1 MYVLVDLT
9 TAPEEVR
16 QWVANQLGVA
26 ACILPPEPKPPK
38 SKPEPKSDPEPKSEH
53 EPPSREDVLAAGK
66 TYLQTNGP
74 DGLRAVLESMDL
86 PSVSKC
92 PEDKLVELL
101 AKLAVE

>member
-16 QWVANQLGVA
+16 QWVASQLGLA
-26 ACILPPEPKPPK
+26 ACILPPEPKPK
-38 SKPEPKSDPEPKSEH
+38 SSREDVEPEPELES
-53 EPPSREDVLAAGK
+53 PSREDVLAAGK
-66 TYLQTNGP
+66 TYLQANGP
-74 DGLRAVLESMDL
+74 DGLRAVLQSMDL

>member
-9 TAPEEVR
+9 TAPDEVR
-16 QWVANQLGVA
+16 QWIANQLGIA

-38 SKPEPKSDPEPKSEH
+38 SEPTKPEPPKSEP

-66 TYLQTNGP
+66 TYLQANGP
-74 DGLRAVLESMDL
+74 DGLRAVLKSMDL

>member
-16 QWVANQLGVA
+16 QWVANQLGIA
-26 ACILPPEPKPPK
+26 ACILPPKPPK
-38 SKPEPKSDPEPKSEH
+38 SEPETEI
-53 EPPSREDVLAAGK
+53 PSREDVLAAGK

>member
-9 TAPEEVR
+9 TAPDEIR
-16 QWVANQLGVA
+16 QWVANELGAA
-26 ACILPPEPKPPK
+26 ACILPPK
-38 SKPEPKSDPEPKSEH
+38 SEPKSEPKP
-53 EPPSREDVLAAGK
+53 EPSAPSREDVLAAGK
-66 TYLQTNGP
+66 TYLQTNGA
-74 DGLRAVLESMDL
+74 DGLRAVLQSLDL